1 MLVTRRWQGL
11 RCLMVRTLRALAWTC
26 VLFDNV
32 RAVSDAAAAE
42 RAATVCSVL
51 DGSVTVGLHMD
62 FLYR

>member
-1 MLVTRRWQGL
+1 MAGPAVPHGAHAA
-11 RCLMVRTLRALAWTC
+11 RALAWTC